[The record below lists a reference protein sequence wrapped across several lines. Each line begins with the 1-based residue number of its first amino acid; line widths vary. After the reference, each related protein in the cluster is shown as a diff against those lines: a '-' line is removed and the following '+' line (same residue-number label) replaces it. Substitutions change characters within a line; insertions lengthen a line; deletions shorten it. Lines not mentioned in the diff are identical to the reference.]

1 MEWRKAS
8 AALKTNCL
16 PMFHLLPLWQQ
27 AWIVAVAETDTE
39 LHNVMASTN
48 GS

>member
-8 AALKTNCL
+8 AALKTGCL
-16 PMFHLLPLWQQ
+16 ITFHLLPVWQQ
-27 AWIVAVAETDTE
+27 AWIIAVAETDTE
-39 LHNVMASTN
+39 LHNMMAKN